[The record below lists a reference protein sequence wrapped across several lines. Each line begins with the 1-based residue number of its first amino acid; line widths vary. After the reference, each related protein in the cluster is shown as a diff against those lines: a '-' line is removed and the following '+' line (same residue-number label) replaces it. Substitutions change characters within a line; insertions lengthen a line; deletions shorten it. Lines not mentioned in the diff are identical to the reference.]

1 MTKGGGVMAQASR
14 NAARAKPKA
23 AKSKGSDSSSDEL
36 EGADVSSTEEERPPS
51 KKSKT
56 SAVSEQRAAKVINQF
71 TFS

>member
-1 MTKGGGVMAQASR
+1 MPPGKGAMDQAKKV
-14 NAARAKPKA
+14 AKRAKVT